1 MSKSGSNPHRCP
13 IFFLASLLTP
23 KSWPRGLIRFLPCL
37 TLLVQ
42 ISSDSS
48 QHVSPYCRHPTDTF
62 QDATL
67 GCLFYTGSRQ
77 TVARELQ
84 SDATC
89 QSHSWICSWSST
101 SPHQLLPGGTRW
113 LDEVRHIHWHLI
125 DLCGIEPHC
134 RAFTIFKRNNM
145 VTARPGVTVLEG
157 REVCYVCRRF
167 SPTTMAK
174 INHGKVG
181 ATWTEASAARYREEY
196 GCRHSLAPRAL
207 HFTVWLRCNY
217 SHNRIYISWYINLIS
232 S

>member
-1 MSKSGSNPHRCP
+1 MSKSGSKPHRCP

-23 KSWPRGLIRFLPCL
+23 KSLPRGLIRFLPCL
-37 TLLVQ
+37 TFLVQ

-89 QSHSWICSWSST
+89 LKS
-101 SPHQLLPGGTRW
+101 QLDLFMKQHISASAPAWG

-145 VTARPGVTVLEG
+145 LTARPSVTVLEG

-167 SPTTMAK
+167 SPTPMAK

-207 HFTVWLRCNY
+207 HFTVWLHCNY